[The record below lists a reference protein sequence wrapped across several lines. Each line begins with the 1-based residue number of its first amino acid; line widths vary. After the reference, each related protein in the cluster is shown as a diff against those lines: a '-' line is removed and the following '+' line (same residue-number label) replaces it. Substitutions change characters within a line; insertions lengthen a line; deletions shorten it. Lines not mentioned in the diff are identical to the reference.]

1 MGHTRVRG
9 SVGAT
14 PRRSHLP
21 RPRGKVCSAARA
33 RARREPSAARRR
45 GVSSRAAAV
54 ESRSRG
60 RSAVGSVRART
71 RRRPARV
78 GAGARAPAAGISRT
92 AAPPPAS
99 PLPPVLGRRVPAS
112 LLPKSKVWAIAE
124 PIGPAARAGAL
135 RPIRARAREGESAG
149 RAGGG
154 DGRRRARGRGAGERE
169 PIHSS
174 IPAGGRARGR
184 AEHCSFTCRGGAGP
198 ARRRRCRGRPA
209 NHLGAWQRPRPLP
222 PACSLLP
229 NCYPECYR
237 QEQ

>member
-154 DGRRRARGRGAGERE
+154 ERTEARARAR
-169 PIHSS
+169 
-174 IPAGGRARGR
+174 GGRARAHSLQHPGGR
-184 AEHCSFTCRGGAGP
+184 ARARAGRALLFHLPGRRGPGPEEAVPRPPCQSPRRLAAPPAAP
-198 ARRRRCRGRPA
+198 AR
-209 NHLGAWQRPRPLP
+209 LLP
-222 PACSLLP
+222 PAKLLP
-229 NCYPECYR
+229 
-237 QEQ
+237 